1 VRCCSFENGSAFFVF
16 TVPMT
21 GPDELSL
28 LRALLRASD
37 YGVLL
42 SDAARRDLLCNL
54 RFYELFSIPQP
65 ALAND
70 ILQDVRAQVL
80 PRIKFPEEFLHVL
93 EMVYADPHLTRQ
105 DEVELIAPASRLLR
119 RYTAPVLDAEG
130 KLIGRLWTFLDI
142 TQTRALEDKVRAQ
155 SAQLRVQARQLA
167 AALKSANGRL
177 HKVENTLTL
186 TQQQLFESEKLSA
199 VGLLAASVAH
209 DIRNILTPLTIEMQ
223 LADQND
229 PMERA
234 ESLSAMRTQVD
245 RLSLMTHR
253 LLSLARPQ
261 NAVQEPI
268 EMVALARHVVGL
280 LLPQARLDDV
290 HLHLRASRHLPA
302 VVGDGV
308 QLEQVLVNLV
318 LNGVQAMQSEGG
330 TVSLSLSSQPGP
342 AQMRGICIRVRDTGP
357 GIPAAQRRR
366 IFDPFFT
373 TKSDGTGLGLFS
385 CRQIVQAHAGTL
397 HLRSGKRGTQ
407 AVVWLPCRADPDA
420 KDLLHHG
427 R

>member
-1 VRCCSFENGSAFFVF
+1 
-16 TVPMT
+16 MT
-21 GPDELSL
+21 DPDELLL

-54 RFYELFSIPQP
+54 RFCELFGIPQP
-65 ALAND
+65 TIVNNM
-70 ILQDVRAQVL
+70 LQDVRAQVL
-80 PRIKFPEEFLHVL
+80 PRIKFPDEFLHVL
-93 EMVYADPHLTRQ
+93 EMVYADPYLTRE
-105 DEVELIAPASRLLR
+105 DEVELIAPLPRLLR
-119 RYTAPVLDAEG
+119 RYTAPVLDAG
-130 KLIGRLWTFLDI
+130 GALTGRLWTFLDI
-142 TQTRALEDKVRAQ
+142 TQTRALENKVHGQAAQ
-155 SAQLRVQARQLA
+155 MRVQARQLA

-223 LADQND
+223 LADQDD
-229 PMERA
+229 PAGRQ

-253 LLSLARPQ
+253 LLSLAQPQ
-261 NAVQEPI
+261 NDVQEPVDV
-268 EMVALARHVVGL
+268 VALARHVAEL
-280 LLPQARLDDV
+280 LLPQARLDNVDV
-290 HLHLRASRHLPA
+290 HLRAPKHLPA

-318 LNGVQAMQSEGG
+318 LNGVQAMQSKGG
-330 TVSLSLSSQPGP
+330 ILSLSLSACPGP
-342 AQMRGICIRVRDTGP
+342 DSIPGICVRVRDTGS

-366 IFDPFFT
+366 IFEPFFT
-373 TKSDGTGLGLFS
+373 TKPDGTGLGLFS
-385 CRQIVQAHAGTL
+385 CQRIVQAHAGSL
-397 HLRSGKRGTQ
+397 RIRSGKQGTQ
-407 AVVWLPCRADPDA
+407 SIVWLPCLAAPDA
-420 KDLLHHG
+420 KEPPRYG

>member
-1 VRCCSFENGSAFFVF
+1 
-16 TVPMT
+16 MT

-54 RFYELFSIPQP
+54 RFCELFGVSPQTS
-65 ALAND
+65 AD
-70 ILQDVRAQVL
+70 DTLQDVRAQVL
-80 PRIKFPEEFLHVL
+80 PRVKFPEEFLQVL
-93 EMVYADPHLTRQ
+93 EMVYADPHLTRE
-105 DEVELIAPASRLLR
+105 DEVELIAPAPRLLR
-119 RYTAPVLDAEG
+119 RYTAPVLDADG
-130 KLIGRLWTFLDI
+130 ALIGRLWTFLDI
-142 TQTRALEDKVRAQ
+142 TQTRALEDKVQAQ

-167 AALKSANGRL
+167 AALKAVSGRL
-177 HKVENTLTL
+177 HQVESTLSV

-223 LADQND
+223 LADQNN
-229 PMERA
+229 PAERR
-234 ESLSAMRTQVD
+234 ESLEAMRAQVD

-261 NAVQEPI
+261 NAVSQPVD
-268 EMVALARHVVGL
+268 MTALARRVAAL
-280 LLPQARLDDV
+280 LLPQAKLDGVHV
-290 HLHLRASRHLPA
+290 HLRVPRRPL
-302 VVGDGV
+302 VVQGDAV

-318 LNGVQAMQSEGG
+318 LNGVQAMQQGGG
-330 TVSLSLSSQPGP
+330 TLSLSLSHCPRP
-342 AQMRGICIRVRDTGP
+342 AQACGVCLRVRDTGP
-357 GIPAAQRRR
+357 GIPAATRKR

-373 TKSDGTGLGLFS
+373 TKPDGTGLGLFS
-385 CRQIVQAHAGTL
+385 CRRIVQAHGGSL
-397 HLRSGKRGTQ
+397 LIRSGQAGTQ
-407 AVVWLPCRADPDA
+407 AVVWLPCHPVP
-420 KDLLHHG
+420 LLEEAPHHG